1 MMEFKLEIKRVIRRY
16 VVRRKKSAE
25 HELEAS
31 KWRREEK
38 REPNR

>member
-1 MMEFKLEIKRVIRRY
+1 MMEFKLEINGLICRY
-16 VVRRKKSAE
+16 VVWRKKSAE

-38 REPNR
+38 CEPYR